1 MSVVSQKK
9 IATRQAYGEALVE
22 LGERNP
28 DVVVLDADL
37 SKSTYTYKF
46 AERFPER
53 FFNVGIAEANMMG
66 IAAGLALAGKIP
78 FASTFAIFGAGRAYD
93 QVRNAIGYSAVNVKI
108 CVSHGGITLGEDGAS
123 HQMIE
128 DLALM
133 RAIPNMTVI
142 VPADAVEARAAT
154 FAVAE
159 HPGPCY
165 VRLGRPAVPVVLPE
179 DYEFRIGRAATLR
192 EGRDVAIIACGVM
205 VAPALEAAEAL
216 AAEGIGARV
225 INMSTIKPLDVGAV
239 IRAAEECGAIVT
251 AEEHNVLGGLGGAVA
266 EVVADQAP
274 VPVKRVGV
282 RDVFGESG
290 RPDELL
296 KKYGLTAEDIA
307 EAARAAI
314 ARRARAAAR

>member
-1 MSVVSQKK
+1 MSVASQKK
-9 IATRQAYGEALVE
+9 IATRQAYGEALAE

-37 SKSTYTYKF
+37 SKSTFTYKF
-46 AERFPER
+46 GERFPER

-78 FASTFAIFGAGRAYD
+78 YTSTFAIFGAGRAYD

-159 HPGPCY
+159 HRGPCY

-179 DYEFRIGRAATLR
+179 DYEFEIGRAALLR
-192 EGRDVAIIACGVM
+192 DGGDVAILACGVM
-205 VAPALEAAEAL
+205 VAPALEAAERL
-216 AAEGIGARV
+216 AAQGVEARV
-225 INMSTIKPLDVGAV
+225 LNVSTIKPIDVEAV
-239 IRAAEECGAIVT
+239 VAAARECGAIVT
-251 AEEHNVLGGLGGAVA
+251 AEEHNILGGLGSAVA
-266 EVVADQAP
+266 EVVTEHFP
-274 VPVKRVGV
+274 VPVRRVGI

-290 RPDELL
+290 KPDELL
-296 KKYGLTAEDIA
+296 KKYGLTSGDIA
-307 EAARAAI
+307 QAALEAIEARS
-314 ARRARAAAR
+314 RTGR